1 MEVYVFLQAGRHI
14 GLLDTLLL
22 CILTAVIG
30 SFLVRKQ
37 GLETLLRGRASMM
50 NGQLPVSEMFHGF
63 CIVIAGA
70 LLITPGFVTD
80 TIGFLL
86 LIPPVRDLLR
96 TYLSKH
102 FDGVVETQTYRRRDD
117 GVIEGE
123 YRRVDE
129 PDNGRD
135 SG

>member
-1 MEVYVFLQAGRHI
+1 
-14 GLLDTLLL
+14 
-22 CILTAVIG
+22 
-30 SFLVRKQ
+30 
-37 GLETLLRGRASMM
+37 MM